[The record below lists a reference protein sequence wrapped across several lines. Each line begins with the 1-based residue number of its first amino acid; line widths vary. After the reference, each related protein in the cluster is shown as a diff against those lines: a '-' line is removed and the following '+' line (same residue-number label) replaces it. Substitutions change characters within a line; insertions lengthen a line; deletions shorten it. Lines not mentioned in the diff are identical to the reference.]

1 MSFTSPPA
9 PLIYLH
15 PTFASQIHL
24 GNTIPLVRNS
34 ASTLLDKMASFNER
48 EVKYMAAA
56 FQSLKSPPDIDY
68 AKMAVILSMTK
79 GSVANVMG
87 PLKKKIFALGATGA
101 LASTPRKRTPSKAKV
116 VADNRNGNGDGET
129 TPTPTSYKGAAR
141 KRKVDV
147 DEGGEELEQSP
158 KKRGGKKVKQEI
170 KQEVVDKEYGTA
182 YGSATS

>member
-1 MSFTSPPA
+1 
-9 PLIYLH
+9 
-15 PTFASQIHL
+15 
-24 GNTIPLVRNS
+24 
-34 ASTLLDKMASFNER
+34 MASFNER